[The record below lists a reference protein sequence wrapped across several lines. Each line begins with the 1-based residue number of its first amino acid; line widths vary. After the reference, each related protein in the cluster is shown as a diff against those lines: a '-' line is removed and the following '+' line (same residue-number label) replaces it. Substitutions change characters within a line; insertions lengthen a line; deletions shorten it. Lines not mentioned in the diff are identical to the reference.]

1 MKKIINIMLFL
12 ICFCLLTI
20 SCVPYVNADGGM
32 IMYKMDRWEMLDE
45 DQQLCAINYHEG
57 IQNMILSVNT
67 GEEITGEK
75 AVWIFPV
82 PAKPEKT
89 VINIVE
95 GFPEL
100 NGYDVESKAENS
112 VSDIFGFIRV
122 SQIYTLPLF
131 IFTGSIGKGSF
142 NSLEMYAG
150 EIDGIKGV
158 TVHESIEKSGLTTEL
173 ISALDSN
180 SFSNY
185 LISKDLDVPP
195 NFKSILNDY
204 IGEEYSFVV
213 SWISDVEKF
222 KLEQPEGYIIGLLE
236 EGKIDEARKLF
247 DGLDYESE
255 NYGYDSKKYGYYYY
269 LNEIFE
275 YIDKGRNIEEYQIEE
290 LKRNRG
296 TGNILSVFIS
306 FPTDKI
312 YYPLKPTSVYGSKKV
327 PAIIYVM
334 DYVKPE
340 LYPEIKAYSD
350 VDYFFRENFD
360 VPENLNDF
368 FGGSDTKD
376 LKYTKIKINP
386 PSKYLTE
393 DLWIERKVPLKVFLA
408 DSVNRFPFWF
418 GLFFFV
424 ICSCLASL
432 LSGIII
438 FGVKGVSKIKFML
451 FGLWNFLTLIGFS
464 IAAYTNK
471 IDVKFTKLQEIQQSK
486 IPFGKAFITTLL
498 ISAISPMLFLLLF
511 LFTSGSFRHWY
522 SNVILP
528 MIIIYAFTI
537 ILFAPFVSGYY
548 KNKRIIKFVILFT
561 ILFTILTVIFDYL
574 LKLMFV

>member
-1 MKKIINIMLFL
+1 ML
-12 ICFCLLTI
+12 
-20 SCVPYVNADGGM
+20 
-32 IMYKMDRWEMLDE
+32 KEDRWEMLDE
-45 DQQLCAINYHEG
+45 EQQLCAINYNQG

-89 VINIVE
+89 VINIVKE
-95 GFPEL
+95 FPEL
-100 NGYDVESKAENS
+100 NGYDVEYRAENS
-112 VSDIFGFIRV
+112 VSDIFDFIRGT
-122 SQIYTLPLF
+122 QIYSLPLL
-131 IFTGSIGKGSF
+131 ILQGSMMSKGGF
-142 NSLEMYAG
+142 DSLGMESPAS
-150 EIDGIKGV
+150 INGIEGV

-195 NFKSILNDY
+195 NFKSILDDY
-204 IGEEYSFVV
+204 IGEEYSFVI

-222 KLEQPEGYIIGLLE
+222 KLEQPEGYIISLLE
-236 EGKIDEARKLF
+236 DGEIDEAKELF
-247 DGLDYESE
+247 DVLP
-255 NYGYDSKKYGYYYY
+255 YDSEKYGFYYY
-269 LNEIFE
+269 LNSIFE
-275 YIDKGRNIEEYQIEE
+275 NIDKGRDIEEYHIKL
-290 LKRNRG
+290 LKEMRG

-306 FPTDKI
+306 FPTDRI
-312 YYPLKPTSVYGSKKV
+312 YYPLKPTSVYGSKRV
-327 PAIIYVM
+327 PALIYVM

-340 LYPEIKAYSD
+340 LYPEIKAYSEI
-350 VDYFFRENFD
+350 DYFFRENFD
-360 VPENLNDF
+360 VPEELSNF
-368 FGGSDTKD
+368 FAGTDTKD

-393 DLWIERKVPLKVFLA
+393 DLWIREGAPFKVFLA

-424 ICSCLASL
+424 VCSCLASL

-438 FGVKGVSKIKFML
+438 FGIKGVSKLKFML

-464 IAAYTNK
+464 VAAYANK
-471 IDVKFTKLQEIQQSK
+471 IDVKFTELQEIQQGRTL
-486 IPFGKAFITTLL
+486 FGKILIKTFLIGL
-498 ISAISPMLFLLLF
+498 ISIFLFLLLF
-511 LFTSGSFRHWY
+511 LFTGSSFRYWY
-522 SNVILP
+522 SNVVIP
-528 MIIIYAFTI
+528 MMIIYAFTI
-537 ILFAPFVSGYY
+537 VLIAPFVVGYY

-561 ILFTILTVIFDYL
+561 VLFTLLTVLFQYL

>member
-12 ICFCLLTI
+12 ICLLII
-20 SCVPYVNADGGM
+20 SCFPDVNADGGM
-32 IMYKMDRWEMLDE
+32 MMLKEGRWDMLDE
-45 DQQLCAINYHEG
+45 EQQLCAINYHQG

-100 NGYDVESKAENS
+100 NGYDVKYMADQSI
-112 VSDIFGFIRV
+112 SDIFGFIRV

-131 IFTGSIGKGSF
+131 ILQQSFGMMAGGIDSLGMNKAGFGESI
-142 NSLEMYAG
+142 E
-150 EIDGIKGV
+150 GV

-173 ISALDSN
+173 VSAIDSD

-195 NFKSILNDY
+195 NFKSILDDY
-204 IGEEYSFVV
+204 IGKEYSFVI

-222 KLEQPEGYIIGLLE
+222 KLEQPEGYIIGLFEDGEIDEVKSLLKNLDYNTDDYGFYWVVEDTIEEFEE
-236 EGKIDEARKLF
+236 EGEIDEW
-247 DGLDYESE
+247 D
-255 NYGYDSKKYGYYYY
+255 
-269 LNEIFE
+269 I
-275 YIDKGRNIEEYQIEE
+275 QQ
-290 LKRNRG
+290 LKRFRG
-296 TGNILSVFIS
+296 AGNILSVFIS
-306 FPTDKI
+306 FPTEKM
-312 YYPLKPTSVYGSKKV
+312 YYPLKPTSVYGSKRV
-327 PAIIYVM
+327 PASIYVM

-340 LYPEIKAYSD
+340 LYPEIKAYSEI
-350 VDYFFRENFD
+350 DYFFRENFD
-360 VPENLNDF
+360 VPEELSDF
-368 FGGSDTKD
+368 FAGSDTKD
-376 LKYTKIKINP
+376 LRYTKIKINP

-393 DLWIERKVPLKVFLA
+393 DLWIKEGTPFKVFLA

-438 FGVKGVSKIKFML
+438 FGIKGVSKIKFML

-464 IAAYTNK
+464 VAAYVNK
-471 IDVKFTKLQEIQQSK
+471 IDVKLTGLQEIKQNK
-486 IPFGKAFITTLL
+486 IPFGKAFIITLL
-498 ISAISPMLFLLLF
+498 ISAITPVLFLLLF
-511 LFTSGSFRHWY
+511 LFTGGSFSRYWY
-522 SNVILP
+522 SVVLIPL
-528 MIIIYAFTI
+528 MIIYAFTI
-537 ILFAPFVSGYY
+537 ILIAPFVVGYY
-548 KNKRIIKFVILFT
+548 KNRRITKFIILFT
-561 ILFTILTVIFDYL
+561 IIFTGLTILFQYL

>member
-12 ICFCLLTI
+12 IFFCLLTV
-20 SCVPYVNADGGM
+20 SFFPCVNADGGM
-32 IMYKMDRWEMLDE
+32 IMLKMDRWEMLDE

-89 VINIVE
+89 AINIVK
-95 GFPEL
+95 GFPMFQ
-100 NGYDVESKAENS
+100 GYDVKYKADNS
-112 VSDIFGFIRV
+112 ISDIFGFIRA
-122 SQIYTLPLF
+122 SQIYTLPYLF
-131 IFTGSIGKGSF
+131 IFRGRMGTALG
-142 NSLEMYAG
+142 SLEMYYQG
-150 EIDGIKGV
+150 DIKGIEGV

-173 ISALDSN
+173 ISALDIN

-195 NFKSILNDY
+195 NFKSILDDY
-204 IGEEYSFVV
+204 IGKEYSFVI

-236 EGKIDEARKLF
+236 EGKIVEARKLF
-247 DGLDYESE
+247 DSLT
-255 NYGYDSKKYGYYYY
+255 YDSGKSDFYDN
-269 LNEIFE
+269 LNMVFRS
-275 YIDKGRNIEEYQIEE
+275 IDRGRDIDEHDIEF
-290 LKRNRG
+290 LKRIRG
-296 TGNILSVFIS
+296 SGNILSVFIS
-306 FPTDKI
+306 FPTDKM
-312 YYPLKPTSVYGSKKV
+312 YYPLKPTSVYGSKRV
-327 PAIIYVM
+327 PAIIYVL

-340 LYPEIKAYSD
+340 LYPEIKAYSEI
-350 VDYFFRENFD
+350 DYFFRENFD
-360 VPENLNDF
+360 VPEELSDF
-368 FGGSDTKD
+368 FTGSDTKD

-393 DLWIERKVPLKVFLA
+393 DLWIKKGAPFKVFLA

-418 GLFFFV
+418 GLFFFI

-438 FGVKGVSKIKFML
+438 FRIKGVSKIKFML
-451 FGLWNFLTLIGFS
+451 FGLWNSLSLIGFS

-471 IDVKFTKLQEIQQSK
+471 IDVKFTELQEIQQNK
-486 IPFGKAFITTLL
+486 IPLGKAFITTLL
-498 ISAISPMLFLLLF
+498 ISAITPILFLLLF
-511 LFTSGSFRHWY
+511 LFTGGSFRYWY
-522 SNVILP
+522 FVMVIP
-528 MIIIYAFTI
+528 MIIIYVVTI
-537 ILFAPFVSGYY
+537 VFLAPFVAGYY
-548 KNKRIIKFVILFT
+548 KNRRIMKFIILFT
-561 ILFTILTVIFDYL
+561 ILFTILTILFQYL
-574 LKLMFV
+574 LKLMII

>member
-1 MKKIINIMLFL
+1 MKKIINVMLFL

-20 SCVPYVNADGGM
+20 SCFPDVNADGGM
-32 IMYKMDRWEMLDE
+32 MMLKEDRWEMLDE
-45 DQQLCAINYHEG
+45 EQQLCAINYNQG

-89 VINIVE
+89 VINIVKE
-95 GFPEL
+95 FPEL
-100 NGYDVESKAENS
+100 NGYDVEYRAENS
-112 VSDIFGFIRV
+112 VSDIFDFIRGT
-122 SQIYTLPLF
+122 QIYSLPLL
-131 IFTGSIGKGSF
+131 ILQGSMMSKGGF
-142 NSLEMYAG
+142 DSLGMESPAS
-150 EIDGIKGV
+150 INGIEGV

-173 ISALDSN
+173 VSAIDSN

-195 NFKSILNDY
+195 NFKSILDDY
-204 IGEEYSFVV
+204 IGEEYSFVI

-222 KLEQPEGYIIGLLE
+222 KLEQPEGYIISLLE
-236 EGKIDEARKLF
+236 DGEIDEAKELF
-247 DGLDYESE
+247 DVLP
-255 NYGYDSKKYGYYYY
+255 YDSEKYGFYYY
-269 LNEIFE
+269 LNSIFE
-275 YIDKGRNIEEYQIEE
+275 NIDKGRDIEEYHIKL
-290 LKRNRG
+290 LKEMRG

-306 FPTDKI
+306 FPTDRI
-312 YYPLKPTSVYGSKKV
+312 YYPLKPTSVYGSKRV
-327 PAIIYVM
+327 PALIYVM

-340 LYPEIKAYSD
+340 LYPEIKAYSEI
-350 VDYFFRENFD
+350 DYFFRENFD
-360 VPENLNDF
+360 VPEELSNF
-368 FGGSDTKD
+368 FAGTDTKD

-393 DLWIERKVPLKVFLA
+393 DLWIREGAPFKVFLA

-424 ICSCLASL
+424 VCSCLASL

-438 FGVKGVSKIKFML
+438 FGIKGVSKLKFML

-464 IAAYTNK
+464 VAAYANK
-471 IDVKFTKLQEIQQSK
+471 IDVKFTELQEIQQGRTL
-486 IPFGKAFITTLL
+486 FGKILIKTFLIGL
-498 ISAISPMLFLLLF
+498 ISIFLFLLLF
-511 LFTSGSFRHWY
+511 LFTGSSFRYWY
-522 SNVILP
+522 SNVVIP
-528 MIIIYAFTI
+528 MMIIYAFTI
-537 ILFAPFVSGYY
+537 VLIAPFVVGYY

-561 ILFTILTVIFDYL
+561 VLFTLLTVLFQYL

>member
-1 MKKIINIMLFL
+1 ML
-12 ICFCLLTI
+12 
-20 SCVPYVNADGGM
+20 
-32 IMYKMDRWEMLDE
+32 KEDRWEMLDE
-45 DQQLCAINYHEG
+45 EQQLCAINYNQG

-89 VINIVE
+89 VINIVKE
-95 GFPEL
+95 FPEL
-100 NGYDVESKAENS
+100 NGYDVEYRAENS
-112 VSDIFGFIRV
+112 VSDIFDFIRGT
-122 SQIYTLPLF
+122 QIYSLPLL
-131 IFTGSIGKGSF
+131 ILQGSMMSKGGF
-142 NSLEMYAG
+142 DSLGMESPAS
-150 EIDGIKGV
+150 INGIEGV

-173 ISALDSN
+173 VSAIDSN

-195 NFKSILNDY
+195 NFKSILDDY
-204 IGEEYSFVV
+204 IGEEYSFVI

-222 KLEQPEGYIIGLLE
+222 KLEQPEGYIISLLE
-236 EGKIDEARKLF
+236 DGEIDEAKELF
-247 DGLDYESE
+247 DVLP
-255 NYGYDSKKYGYYYY
+255 YDSEKYGFYYY
-269 LNEIFE
+269 LNSIFE
-275 YIDKGRNIEEYQIEE
+275 NIDKGRDIEEYHIKL
-290 LKRNRG
+290 LKEMRG

-306 FPTDKI
+306 FPTDRI
-312 YYPLKPTSVYGSKKV
+312 YYPLKPTSVYGSKRV
-327 PAIIYVM
+327 PALIYVM

-340 LYPEIKAYSD
+340 LYPEIKAYSEI
-350 VDYFFRENFD
+350 DYFFRENFD
-360 VPENLNDF
+360 VPEELSNF
-368 FGGSDTKD
+368 FAGTDTKD

-393 DLWIERKVPLKVFLA
+393 DLWIREGAPFKVFLA

-424 ICSCLASL
+424 VCSCLASL

-438 FGVKGVSKIKFML
+438 FGIKGVSKLKFML

-464 IAAYTNK
+464 VAAYANK
-471 IDVKFTKLQEIQQSK
+471 IDVKFTELQEIQQGRTL
-486 IPFGKAFITTLL
+486 FGKILIKTFLIGL
-498 ISAISPMLFLLLF
+498 ISIFLFLLLF
-511 LFTSGSFRHWY
+511 LFTGSSFRYWY
-522 SNVILP
+522 SNVVIP
-528 MIIIYAFTI
+528 MMIIYAFTI
-537 ILFAPFVSGYY
+537 VLIAPFVVGYY

-561 ILFTILTVIFDYL
+561 VLFTLLTVLFQYL

>member
-1 MKKIINIMLFL
+1 MKKIIKIMLFL
-12 ICFCLLTI
+12 ICLCLLTV
-20 SCVPYVNADGGM
+20 SYFPHVNADGGM
-32 IMYKMDRWEMLDE
+32 IKFEMDRWEMLDE
-45 DQQLCAINYHEG
+45 EQQLCAINYHEG

-75 AVWIFPV
+75 VVWIFPV

-89 VINIVE
+89 VINIVKE
-95 GFPEL
+95 FPEL
-100 NGYDVESKAENS
+100 KGYDVKSKAENS
-112 VSDIFGFIRV
+112 VSDIFDLIRL
-122 SQIYTLPLF
+122 SQVYTMPLL
-131 IFTGSIGKGSF
+131 IFTRSMYKSGFDSLGRYAEVPLGIG
-142 NSLEMYAG
+142 
-150 EIDGIKGV
+150 GIEGV

-173 ISALDSN
+173 VSALDSS

-185 LISKDLDVPP
+185 LISKELDVPP

-204 IGEEYSFVV
+204 IGEEYSFVI

-222 KLEQPEGYIIGLLE
+222 KLEQPEGYLIGLLE
-236 EGKIDEARKLF
+236 DGKIDEARELF
-247 DGLDYESE
+247 DSLT
-255 NYGYDSKKYGYYYY
+255 YDSGKSDFYDN
-269 LNEIFE
+269 LNMVFRI
-275 YIDKGRNIEEYQIEE
+275 IDRGRDIEEHDIEF
-290 LKRNRG
+290 LKRIRG

-306 FPTDKI
+306 FPTEKM

-340 LYPEIKAYSD
+340 LYPEIKPYTETN
-350 VDYFFRENFD
+350 YFFRKNFD
-360 VPENLNDF
+360 VPEELVDF

-393 DLWIERKVPLKVFLA
+393 DLWIKKGTPFKVFLA
-408 DSVNRFPFWF
+408 DSVNRFQFWF

-438 FGVKGVSKIKFML
+438 FGIKGVSKLKFAL

-464 IAAYTNK
+464 IKAYTDK
-471 IDVKFTKLQEIQQSK
+471 IDVKFTELQEIQQNK
-486 IPFGKAFITTLL
+486 IPFWKAFITTLL
-498 ISAISPMLFLLLF
+498 ISAITPVLF
-511 LFTSGSFRHWY
+511 LFFFLYTGGSFRYWY
-522 SNVILP
+522 FVVFIPL
-528 MIIIYAFTI
+528 IIIYAFTI
-537 ILFAPFVSGYY
+537 IFLAPFVAGYY
-548 KNKRIIKFVILFT
+548 KNRRIMKFIILFT
-561 ILFTILTVIFDYL
+561 ILFTSLTILFQYL